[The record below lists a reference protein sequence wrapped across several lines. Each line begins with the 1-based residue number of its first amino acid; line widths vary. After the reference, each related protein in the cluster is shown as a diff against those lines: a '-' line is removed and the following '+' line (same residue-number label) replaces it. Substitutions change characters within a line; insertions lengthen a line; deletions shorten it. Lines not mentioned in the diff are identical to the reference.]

1 MLPTITR
8 PSTATPQVPP
18 DIRQPGNGCVR
29 GCRLTVGRRHC
40 IAVMLSMGPGGEG
53 RVGCPEVA
61 MRMSASHGDSRE
73 QTRRHVSAR
82 GRAGGDRGGHGKVR
96 GRAAGI
102 HRDIHR

>member
-1 MLPTITR
+1 
-8 PSTATPQVPP
+8 
-18 DIRQPGNGCVR
+18 
-29 GCRLTVGRRHC
+29 
-40 IAVMLSMGPGGEG
+40 MLSMGPGGEG

-96 GRAAGI
+96 GGGRRVSTGTYI
-102 HRDIHR
+102 GDRG

>member
-1 MLPTITR
+1 M
-8 PSTATPQVPP
+8 PP

-82 GRAGGDRGGHGKVR
+82 GRAGIVVATGKSGG
-96 GRAAGI
+96 AGGGYPQG
-102 HRDIHR
+102 HT